1 MSQLVLQR
9 IKDNLSF
16 LGLKG
21 ILSGIDAS
29 LEEVQK
35 ETISYTDFLDR
46 VLEEEI
52 SCRQDRRVQTLL
64 KMSRFPYLKSLAE
77 FNFSFQPQIEE
88 PIIRELASLSFLER
102 KENIIFLGPPGVGKT
117 HLAVAIGIAACQ
129 KGRKVYFTDMD
140 KLINDLKNWN
150 KKKMWFYQRLSLLV
164 IDEVG
169 YLPLDRMESHLFF
182 KLVNSRYETGSTI
195 LTSNK
200 SFTEWGD
207 IFGDAVVASAVLD
220 RLLHHATVINIRGG
234 SYRLKDKNALFSQK
248 EPTKRTEPN
257 SA

>member
-1 MSQLVLQR
+1 M
-9 IKDNLSF
+9 
-16 LGLKG
+16 
-21 ILSGIDAS
+21 
-29 LEEVQK
+29 
-35 ETISYTDFLDR
+35 
-46 VLEEEI
+46 
-52 SCRQDRRVQTLL
+52 
-64 KMSRFPYLKSLAE
+64 
-77 FNFSFQPQIEE
+77 
-88 PIIRELASLSFLER
+88 
-102 KENIIFLGPPGVGKT
+102 GKT

-150 KKKMWFYQRLSLLV
+150 KRKAWFYRRLSLLIV
-164 IDEVG
+164 DEVG

-248 EPTKRTEPN
+248 ELTKSTEPS